1 MKLFRADLHIHTV
14 LSPCGDLEMSPEN
27 IVKRALEQKI
37 DIIGITDHNSTRQC
51 RLISRIAE
59 TVGIFVLPG
68 AEITS
73 REEVHCLAFM
83 PGWEELDHLQQYLD
97 QHLGNVKN
105 DVDKFGYQVVVDET
119 ENIVI
124 EESRLLIQAINQSVE
139 EIEDFVHSLGG
150 LFIPAHVNRSAFSLI
165 SQLGFVPEDLK
176 ADALELSKQVTAE
189 KFISQYPYLVSKQ
202 FIRSSDA
209 HFLKNIG
216 EVITGFYL
224 EEASFQE
231 IKMALTGV
239 DGRKA
244 ILAQK

>member
-1 MKLFRADLHIHTV
+1 MKLFRADLHTHTV
-14 LSPCGDLEMSPEN
+14 LSPCGDLEMSPGN
-27 IVKRALEQKI
+27 IVRRALEQKI

-59 TVGIFVLPG
+59 TSGIFVLPG

-83 PGWEELDHLQQYLD
+83 PGWKELDNLQQYLD

-119 ENIVI
+119 ENIVF
-124 EESRLLIQAINQSVE
+124 EEPRLLIQSINQSVE
-139 EIEDFVHSLGG
+139 QIETFVHSLAG
-150 LFIPAHVNRSAFSLI
+150 LFIPAHVNRSAYSLI
-165 SQLGFVPEDLK
+165 SQLGFVPDDLK
-176 ADALELSKQVTAE
+176 TDALELSKHVTVE
-189 KFISQYPYLVSKQ
+189 KFVSQYPYLSSKQ

-209 HFLKNIG
+209 HFLRNIG
-216 EVITGFYL
+216 EVITGFFL

-231 IKMALTGV
+231 IKMALMGV
-239 DGRKA
+239 DGRKV
-244 ILAQK
+244 IL